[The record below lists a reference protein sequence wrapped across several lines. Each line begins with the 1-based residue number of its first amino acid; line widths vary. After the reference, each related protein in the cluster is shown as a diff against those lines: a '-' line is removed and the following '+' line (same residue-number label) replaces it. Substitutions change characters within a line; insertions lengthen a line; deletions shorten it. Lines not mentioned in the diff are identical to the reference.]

1 MGIVFD
7 NLILMKQIRLF
18 VFIVFLFLGSF
29 FSVAQ
34 TPESFT
40 THKVRKGETLELII
54 DKYGIDEAQL
64 KEYNPSVERFGI
76 RRRMNLRIP
85 VYSNQEKVVETER
98 QDTTIDTLSLNFSN
112 NISCSRSCVPTSLHQ
127 S

>member
-7 NLILMKQIRLF
+7 NSILMKQTRHFTLIRL
-18 VFIVFLFLGSF
+18 LLLSSF
-29 FSVAQ
+29 YVVAQ

-40 THKVRKGETLELII
+40 NHKVRKGETLELII
-54 DKYGIDEAQL
+54 EHYGIDELQL

-85 VYSNQEKVVETER
+85 
-98 QDTTIDTLSLNFSN
+98 SLFNPGKSGRN
-112 NISCSRSCVPTSLHQ
+112 AKSRNYNIHPKLYPA
-127 S
+127 